1 MLAPGSADRLRLH
14 FPGSDGLGPPVFEG
28 TILNEQFRLLLVEDN
43 PGDAQL
49 ARIQLSDLQEHD
61 FDIITVSTLNRAI
74 DVVSAAPVDG
84 IILDLGLPDSTGIET
99 LRRLR
104 EMAGDV
110 ALIVLSGNETAEL
123 RLSAFAEGAYDFI
136 SKNEPTTRLLARSV
150 LYAMERHRAQTLQRQ
165 VQKLVTV
172 VPDAVIVVD
181 GQNIVRFVNDAAEA
195 LFGLEHGQ
203 LMGEHLGFATSHD
216 EPHDIEIAR
225 QGEVR
230 TAEIRVAEIEWAGAP
245 ARLASVRDVTEQRH
259 MAEQL
264 RQAQKM
270 EAVGL
275 LAGGVAHD
283 FNNLVLVM
291 MGSADLIADELEQ
304 LPDSPRLQD
313 LVEELQQATERARA
327 LTTQLMLF
335 SGRRPNDP
343 KVVDLNQAVRDVYR
357 LLRRTL
363 PANIDAVILPAEEL
377 WPVTIDPG
385 QLSQVIINLTVNARD
400 ALVDGG
406 RIEIALSNLQQHEAS
421 DGLPEGDY
429 AVLKVTDNGTGIA
442 PDHLEQIFQ
451 PFFTTK
457 DQGKG
462 TGLGLPTCRGIIRQ
476 AKGDIIVD
484 SEVGRGTSFSVL
496 LPRST
501 DAPDLLRHERNAA
514 PLQGNEIILL
524 VEDDPAVSRMT
535 AKILGNSGYTV
546 LTASNGEEALRIAG
560 RHAAPI
566 HLLLSDVVMPQ
577 MGGPELADRIENEVP
592 GIRILMMS
600 GYEDD
605 NSARAGNTRALL
617 HKPFLPHELLKCVR
631 QLLDDPNRS

>member
-1 MLAPGSADRLRLH
+1 MNA
-14 FPGSDGLGPPVFEG
+14 
-28 TILNEQFRLLLVEDN
+28 QFRLLLVEDN

-61 FDIITVSTLNRAI
+61 FEIITVSTLNRAI
-74 DVVSAAPVDG
+74 DVVSAARVDG
-84 IILDLGLPDSTGIET
+84 IILDLGLPDSTGVET

-110 ALIVLSGNETAEL
+110 ALIVLSGTETTEL
-123 RLSAFAEGAYDFI
+123 RHSAFAEGAYDFI

-181 GQNIVRFVNDAAEA
+181 EQNIVRFVNDAAVA
-195 LFGLEHGQ
+195 LFGLAHGQ
-203 LMGEHLGFATSHD
+203 LMGEHLGFATNID

-225 QGEVR
+225 HGEVR
-230 TAEIRVAEIEWAGAP
+230 TAEIRVAEIEWAGSP

-264 RQAQKM
+264 RQAQRM

-304 LPDSPRLQD
+304 LPESPRLQD

-335 SGRRPNDP
+335 SGRRPNDS
-343 KVVDLNQAVRDVYR
+343 KVIDLNQAVRDVYR

-363 PANIDAVILPAEEL
+363 PENIDAVILPTEDI

-385 QLSQVIINLTVNARD
+385 QLSQVILNLAVNARD
-400 ALVDGG
+400 AMAGGG
-406 RIEIALSNLQQHEAS
+406 RIEIALSNQHREKATR
-421 DGLPEGDY
+421 DLPAGDY
-429 AVLKVTDNGTGIA
+429 AVLKVTDNGTGIE

-462 TGLGLPTCRGIIRQ
+462 TGLGLPTCRGIVRQ
-476 AKGDIIVD
+476 AKGDIIVN

-501 DAPDLLRHERNAA
+501 DSPDLLHQERNVAL
-514 PLQGNEIILL
+514 LQGSETILV

-535 AKILGNSGYTV
+535 AKILSGGGYTV
-546 LTASNGEEALRIAG
+546 LTASNGEEAVRLAG
-560 RHAAPI
+560 RYDAPI

-577 MGGPELADRIENEVP
+577 MGGPELAERLGTERP
-592 GIRILMMS
+592 GTRILMMS
-600 GYEDD
+600 GYDDD
-605 NSARAGNTRALL
+605 NLARAGNTHAMLS
-617 HKPFLPHELLKCVR
+617 KPFLPHELLSRVR
-631 QLLDDPNRS
+631 QLLDEQDLD